1 MNKKFVSYLV
11 ILLIC
16 LTFVLP
22 TFVASTFMTPQ
33 SIAYKNSKSE
43 KADDELKNLV
53 EFLEEKYGGDSIYMN
68 TMCKVIGIGAGILF
82 PPFIPLSSMLI
93 SFPVTAL
100 TTQGLQGVWSHTV
113 NIAIFIAFAGVP
125 IYIPPPPL
133 FIILGYAGAVIGIR
147 FD

>member
-1 MNKKFVSYLV
+1 
-11 ILLIC
+11 
-16 LTFVLP
+16 
-22 TFVASTFMTPQ
+22 MTPQ

-43 KADDELKNLV
+43 DVVITSKEIQRGESNELKDLV

-82 PPFIPLSSMLI
+82 PPFIPLSPMLI

-100 TTQGLQGVWSHTV
+100 ATQGLQGEWSHTV

-125 IYIPPPPL
+125 IYIPPLPL
-133 FIILGYAGAVIGIR
+133 FIVLGYAGAVIGIR